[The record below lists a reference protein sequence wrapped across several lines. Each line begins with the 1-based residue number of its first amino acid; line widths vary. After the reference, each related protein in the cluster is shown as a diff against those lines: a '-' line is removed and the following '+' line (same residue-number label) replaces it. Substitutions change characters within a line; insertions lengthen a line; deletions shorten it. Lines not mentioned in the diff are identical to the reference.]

1 MRFLQKIIGHWD
13 EYGRYQER
21 TVERT
26 GRKNLKITEKRK
38 NLQTAN
44 NRLQAGFCGGDAG
57 IWTLAP
63 AEPTYRISNPD
74 PSAAWVHLRDHNNI
88 SQTMDFRKRQN

>member
-1 MRFLQKIIGHWD
+1 MRFLQKIIDHWD

-57 IWTLAP
+57 I
-63 AEPTYRISNPD
+63 
-74 PSAAWVHLRDHNNI
+74 
-88 SQTMDFRKRQN
+88 

>member
-1 MRFLQKIIGHWD
+1 MRFLQKIIDHWD
-13 EYGRYQER
+13 EHGRYQER

-44 NRLQAGFCGGDAG
+44 NRLQAGFSGGDAG
-57 IWTLAP
+57 I
-63 AEPTYRISNPD
+63 
-74 PSAAWVHLRDHNNI
+74 
-88 SQTMDFRKRQN
+88 

>member
-1 MRFLQKIIGHWD
+1 MRFLQKIIDHRD
-13 EYGRYQER
+13 EYGRYQ
-21 TVERT
+21 ERT

-57 IWTLAP
+57 I
-63 AEPTYRISNPD
+63 
-74 PSAAWVHLRDHNNI
+74 
-88 SQTMDFRKRQN
+88 